1 MRYKRTNVEDKAT
14 HVQLEA
20 VNRQYDVMKDMLGEA
35 GYEVR
40 NGKNT
45 FSKLAGNDGLSDY
58 LHHRV
63 ERAVPYLGI
72 GMGAQSFHPG
82 HTLSYNG

>member
-1 MRYKRTNVEDKAT
+1 
-14 HVQLEA
+14 
-20 VNRQYDVMKDMLGEA
+20 MLSEA

-40 NGKNT
+40 HGKNT
-45 FSKLAGNDGLSDY
+45 FSKMQENDGLSDY

-72 GMGAQSFHPG
+72 GM
-82 HTLSYNG
+82 